1 MTGKESF
8 QLVNHKEGGFTLLE
22 IMIVLAVF
30 TVCFGAALIPLRTVA
45 ENVRDRQFF
54 EQVERDLFAAQA
66 YAVAKNKNVIVDF
79 FETGGSHYHI
89 YTYEQPRETIMLR
102 EIPDRFLLDR
112 QGINSITFLRTG
124 TTNRFGTLYFTA
136 GEKSTK
142 LTFLIGRGRFYFSEE

>member
-1 MTGKESF
+1 MMRKESF
-8 QLVNHKEGGFTLLE
+8 QLVDRNEGGFTLLE
-22 IMIVLAVF
+22 MMIVLAVF
-30 TVCFGAALIPLRTVA
+30 IVCFGAALIPLRTVA

-79 FETGGSHYHI
+79 LEAEGSHYHI
-89 YTYEQPRETIMLR
+89 YTFEQPRKTIMLR

-112 QGINSITFLRTG
+112 RGISSIKFLRTG

-136 GEKSTK
+136 GEKNIK